1 MNLTTLFLF
10 VHLACIV
17 LAILPYAVDGIDAF
31 AELATYAAV
40 LYPLALFLERKL
52 YSLASLLTVS
62 TICHVL
68 VSLCRLYPDG
78 CPSSGIDWEPPKDTL
93 FLFSVFHLLTFV
105 AVSKRELEV
114 IFPILQLTAMLS
126 IQSDS
131 IKTACLLL
139 SVVLCLARTLAN
151 FNAYHSEDLV
161 LFLVAVSVAAVFEM
175 LCLHALFTVFFA
187 LCFAASVDVKKG
199 NRGGHFLGLLGN
211 SKMSAFMPLQR
222 EDL

>member
-1 MNLTTLFLF
+1 MKLTTLFLF

-17 LAILPYAVDGIDAF
+17 LAILPYAFDGIDAF

-126 IQSDS
+126 IQSDA

-161 LFLVAVSVAAVFEM
+161 LFLVAVSVASVFEM

-211 SKMSAFMPLQR
+211 NKTAFMPLQR